1 MEDIRD
7 AAQYDDPLRRLE
19 GRCQEKPL
27 KDLDE
32 DGPWDT
38 LDGASAYEL
47 GLEVPASQELQDY
60 KKGCIELG
68 THQLDDRVVFVR
80 VPTGVD
86 ESALFRVGSD
96 GSGTAMISAM
106 TRDQQGVWQPLPDAT
121 WLAGKGQEFVIGRNP
136 QSDVV
141 LAAPTVSARHVS
153 IRADQGLLTIESPA
167 THGIELVIAREKT
180 PTIQAASDELLAQ
193 VIELPSAPPV
203 AETNEGMVD
212 DARDMVE
219 DALSRATDA
228 AAHVIGESGRS
239 DALTLDRARQEFL
252 KLLPQ
257 PERAVADLERLCAMA
272 DELEWTCDKLVHGAR
287 GEQYA
292 YDNLATV
299 GQFLQR
305 ADLSLGALIAGNVGI
320 DHVLQEVNDYI
331 HRAFLGSRSMAEQ
344 SAAYFDNH
352 GAKQGG
358 LLGGSGVE
366 LVDTFV
372 QAAYNF
378 ERKRDKDVEEERD
391 AKAFRHSTGH
401 LQSALEELGRNKN
414 VLPRIMN
421 DARLTERLGELLSYV
436 SDTAAVA
443 HDPYQ
448 LLGRLRAVSRDLEEV
463 STRYRQTGRAAT
475 RAKNQANDLLSLIK
489 TQ

>member
-167 THGIELVIAREKT
+167 THGIELVIAREKM
-180 PTIQAASDELLAQ
+180 PDPVLDVKPRLKLVSPVIAEKSEDSGSSEAAIA
-193 VIELPSAPPV
+193 
-203 AETNEGMVD
+203 
-212 DARDMVE
+212 DARDEVE
-219 DALSRATDA
+219 AALSQSVA
-228 AAHVIGESGRS
+228 AAQRVTEQETSATTAESLTEKKRVRKFIVQADSALRS
-239 DALTLDRARQEFL
+239 TTRTYGDFSRTRQIEDQLHRDDEYLSGDNLESLPDERLVGVTMIMASWLDGKSVGDYYQQRVLPELQQSL
-252 KLLPQ
+252 DGTSMGGVDKLLAGIVDSLSSLR
-257 PERAVADLERLCAMA
+257 ERERRQDPAASLELSKFA
-272 DELEWTCDKLVHGAR
+272 E
-287 GEQYA
+287 
-292 YDNLATV
+292 NLSQQTQNIVRRAK
-299 GQFLQR
+299 R
-305 ADLSLGALIAGNVGI
+305 ADPNFGRRVEIFTSGLIFATANPA
-320 DHVLQEVNDYI
+320 D
-331 HRAFLGSRSMAEQ
+331 R
-344 SAAYFDNH
+344 
-352 GAKQGG
+352 GG
-358 LLGGSGVE
+358 YPS
-366 LVDTFV
+366 
-372 QAAYNF
+372 
-378 ERKRDKDVEEERD
+378 
-391 AKAFRHSTGH
+391 
-401 LQSALEELGRNKN
+401 
-414 VLPRIMN
+414 
-421 DARLTERLGELLSYV
+421 
-436 SDTAAVA
+436 
-443 HDPYQ
+443 Q
-448 LLGRLRAVSRDLEEV
+448 LLQTAMLR
-463 STRYRQTGRAAT
+463 
-475 RAKNQANDLLSLIK
+475 
-489 TQ
+489 